1 MRKFKTAVADVF
13 RKGDMVLLTLA
24 IVASLFGLVM
34 ISAASAYM
42 GNSRYL
48 TVQSL
53 ALAGGILVYL
63 IFTAVDVD
71 VLAGWRGALFAFN
84 TLFLALLLVWGVQG
98 NTGNLS
104 WLEFPFLPFNIQP
117 AEVCKITYILI
128 LAKTM
133 SVHRNHVSS
142 LRCVGQLGF
151 HMLFIVA
158 EIILISSDTGV
169 ALIFIFIFL
178 VMCYVG
184 GVNAAWFLGGAGAFA
199 LAAPTLWKYV
209 IREDQKKRIL
219 ALYDPTIDPTGLNEL
234 WQTNR
239 QLQALRNGG
248 LSGQGL
254 FNGSMTK
261 NGSIPAQHTDAIFC
275 TVGEQLGMIGCL
287 AVLLLLL
294 AVVARVVYVGVK
306 SPDGMN
312 RMICMG
318 VAAMLLFQI
327 LINVGMCIG
336 VLPIIGLALPFFS
349 YGGSS
354 LITTYLALGIVSSI
368 KMHPTREPA
377 SRYIR
382 PW

>member
-1 MRKFKTAVADVF
+1 MRKLKTAVADVF
-13 RKGDMVLLTLA
+13 RKGDMVLLMLA
-24 IVASLFGLVM
+24 LVASLFGLVM

-53 ALAGGILVYL
+53 ALVGGVLIYL

-71 VLAGWRGALFAFN
+71 LIAGWRGALFVFNAAFI
-84 TLFLALLLVWGVQG
+84 ALLLVWGVQG

-133 SVHRNHVSS
+133 SVYQNRVSS
-142 LRCVGQLGF
+142 LRCVGQLAF

-209 IREDQKKRIL
+209 IREDQKNRIL

-336 VLPIIGLALPFFS
+336 ILPIIGLALPFFS